1 MPAVAHRYFG
11 AMHQSLSLQYAPC
24 DCEACQEAQ
33 LSSPPTP
40 PQKGGEIDVTKVAKK
55 AFDYLHKK
63 GTYKPEDLTKYK
75 AYRDLIT
82 ATAEVF
88 NTAIPHEV
96 PDEMRTYLEKDVFIF
111 SGLKTHTQ
119 LTEARSKL
127 KDEQGNIR
135 PYYQFEQEILK
146 LNNTYNRNY
155 LEAEYQFA
163 VQSAQSAA
171 NWANLQTDTSR
182 YWLEYRTAGDERV
195 RQSHAALAGICLPKD
210 DAFWTEYY
218 PPNGWRCRC
227 TAVEVL
233 ARENTKS
240 NPETAKKAGEAAT
253 TQIGKSGK
261 NKLEMFR
268 FNPGQEKKVFPP
280 TNTYTQVVGAGEAQQ
295 VLNNMQQ
302 RQEPEYTPTNIPT
315 YESQLNITVNR
326 SIFEGLTR
334 ETPLYFREP
343 IGYRAMSGAYYSPTS
358 NFVKIPIDSRRRES
372 NWYAEAVVYHEFGHA
387 IDTHIGMRQD
397 SRVKNVMDKHRNIFA
412 EDRNKGYLE
421 IQRNLNEKMREAQRE
436 NNHNLMEQIG
446 ACSDTLMSLNSN
458 FGSGHSRRYFSID
471 GMKEAEFIAHAFE
484 NTFAGNEVFREVMPD
499 LYQDTIQMIRS
510 FIPE

>member
-1 MPAVAHRYFG
+1 MPAVAHHYFG

-24 DCEACQEAQ
+24 DCEACQEAK
-33 LSSPPTP
+33 LSSAQEPPKKP
-40 PQKGGEIDVTKVAKK
+40 LDLTKVAKK
-55 AFDYLHKK
+55 AFDQLHKR
-63 GTYKPEDLTKYK
+63 GNYRPEDLMKYK

-82 ATAEVF
+82 ATSEVF

-96 PDEMRTYLEKDVFIF
+96 PEEMKAYLERDVFIF

-127 KDEQGNIR
+127 KDEQGNVR

-163 VQSAQSAA
+163 VQSAQSAT
-171 NWANLQTDTSR
+171 NWANLQEDTSR

-240 NPETAKKAGEAAT
+240 NPETAKKAGEEAT

-280 TNTYTQVVGAGEAQQ
+280 TNTYTQVVGAEQVQQ
-295 VLNNMQQ
+295 ALNNIQQ

-326 SIFEGLTR
+326 SIFGGLTR
-334 ETPLYFREP
+334 ETPLYFKEP
-343 IGYRAMSGAYYSPTS
+343 SEYRTISGAYYSPIG

-387 IDTHIGMRQD
+387 IDAHIGMRQD
-397 SRVKNVMDKHRNIFA
+397 VKVIEVMDKHRNIFA
-412 EDRNKGYLE
+412 ENRNKGYIE
-421 IQRNLNEKMREAQRE
+421 VQNMLNKKLKEARIVE
-436 NNHNLMEQIG
+436 DHNLMEQIG
-446 ACSDTLMSLNSN
+446 ACSDTLMSLNTN
-458 FGSGHSRRYFSID
+458 FGSGHTKSYFNRE

-484 NTFAGNEVFREVMPD
+484 NTFAGNEVFKETMPV
-499 LYQDTIQMIRS
+499 LYEDMINMINK
-510 FIPE
+510 FMPK